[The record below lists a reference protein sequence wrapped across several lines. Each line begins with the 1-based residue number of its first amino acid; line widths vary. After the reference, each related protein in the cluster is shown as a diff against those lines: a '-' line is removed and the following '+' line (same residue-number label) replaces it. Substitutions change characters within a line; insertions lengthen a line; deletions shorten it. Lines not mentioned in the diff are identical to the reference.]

1 MRCLLQLLILQLGD
15 VVKNCISLDW
25 ANRCLGQ
32 TVQKLQFFCAVLLL
46 IAGFK
51 ADPLRAEDTSS
62 IGITEPSIATSLQQ
76 YGDPFGYRKR
86 LYDQGISYNLIYTN
100 DVLGNLSGGL
110 KRGAIDQGKFET
122 QLYIDLGKFAGWKN
136 WTFYANGFGIYDTGR
151 IRRDYVGGRNTIA
164 AIEAT
169 PTIRLSELWLER
181 QFGPASVKLASS
193 RLTPSFSTAT

>member
-25 ANRCLGQ
+25 ANRCLGRQ
-32 TVQKLQFFCAVLLL
+32 CRSLQFFCAVLLL

-62 IGITEPSIATSLQQ
+62 IAITEPSIATSLQQ
-76 YGDPFGYRKR
+76 YGDPFGYRKWR
-86 LYDQGISYNLIYTN
+86 TTRAFGTIDYTN

-122 QLYIDLGKFAGWKN
+122 Q
-136 WTFYANGFGIYDTGR
+136 R
-151 IRRDYVGGRNTIA
+151 I
-164 AIEAT
+164 
-169 PTIRLSELWLER
+169 
-181 QFGPASVKLASS
+181 
-193 RLTPSFSTAT
+193 LT